1 MFIGAVERTSELDL
15 HDLGQFTN
23 SGPVSSSVGETVQR
37 VHEALSYYDF
47 FFNISISTQRVVE
60 SWEIDPQEFC
70 LTLAENNS
78 QVKSQLIF

>member
-1 MFIGAVERTSELDL
+1 MI
-15 HDLGQFTN
+15 
-23 SGPVSSSVGETVQR
+23 
-37 VHEALSYYDF
+37 F
-47 FFNISISTQRVVE
+47 FFNISTSTQRVVE